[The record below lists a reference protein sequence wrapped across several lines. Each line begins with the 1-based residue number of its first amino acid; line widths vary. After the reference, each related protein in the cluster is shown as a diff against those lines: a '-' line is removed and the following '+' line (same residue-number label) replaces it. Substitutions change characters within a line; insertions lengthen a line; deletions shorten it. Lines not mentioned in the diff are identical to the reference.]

1 MFHVNELIYVSWLQL
16 YCRSSTS
23 NILRPKF
30 DVGHSD
36 RSIMDST
43 SFIERLQAYCRSD
56 AVILDFSEENQP
68 PSGSKPHEELTSSKE
83 IDECPNFDLGF

>member
-16 YCRSSTS
+16 YCRSGAS

-30 DVGHSD
+30 DVGQTD
-36 RSIMDST
+36 RSIMDSN

-56 AVILDFSEENQP
+56 TVILDFPEENQP
-68 PSGSKPHEELTSSKE
+68 PSATKPHEALTSSKE
-83 IDECPNFDLGF
+83 IDECPSFDLGF